1 VVSLVKLCAGLK
13 NLRPA
18 PGDMGVLKQITLG
31 TERCYLNDSWSHLT
45 FDPTSKFYIL
55 NHAFRSFILMSY
67 LVAWKVHFEGRGKG
81 VYKHPKTPVTAGR
94 DLNALSNSLIQQQK
108 DFLQAAA
115 KITNGQGN
123 VHSLKDDVHLIAD
136 ETNGELDGAT
146 DLEGDSDSVVHQI
159 IPAFED
165 EHHETTNTV
174 HEVSF
179 SSFSHSYERDH
190 DRDVSYGL
198 TRDQ

>member
-1 VVSLVKLCAGLK
+1 
-13 NLRPA
+13 
-18 PGDMGVLKQITLG
+18 M
-31 TERCYLNDSWSHLT
+31 
-45 FDPTSKFYIL
+45 
-55 NHAFRSFILMSY
+55 
-67 LVAWKVHFEGRGKG
+67 
-81 VYKHPKTPVTAGR
+81 
-94 DLNALSNSLIQQQK
+94 
-108 DFLQAAA
+108 
-115 KITNGQGN
+115 
-123 VHSLKDDVHLIAD
+123 DDVHLVAD

-165 EHHETTNTV
+165 KHHETTNTV